1 MKIVLVLVYFV
12 GCAVGV
18 AVIAYAALS
27 ISHTVR
33 WYIKRRGI
41 ANRYDIWKGLTREEV
56 ELRLDAALD
65 DLGSELTDNGE
76 FSCYSCAVEGGSTL
90 TFYFLDGR
98 LYSWHADIE
107 QATLDSSDRMG

>member
-1 MKIVLVLVYFV
+1 MNTALLLLYLV
-12 GCAVGV
+12 GCAAGV
-18 AVIAYAALS
+18 AVIAYAARS

-56 ELRLDAALD
+56 ELRLDAALE
-65 DLGSELTDNGE
+65 DLGAELTDSGE
-76 FSCYSCAVEGGSTL
+76 FSCYSCAVEGDSTL

-107 QATLDSSDRMG
+107 QATSDSSDRTS